1 MADRI
6 PLIVNSDANQIQE
19 LPTSDSLQLNDS
31 NSIKL
36 GNSGELSIQHTSSGI
51 SKILHNV
58 STGSGDDLRL
68 QIAGNQMV
76 LERSDGN
83 NFIVMTH
90 STGEVA
96 LCHAA
101 GSSDVKL
108 QTLSTGIDITG
119 ALRVTGD
126 ITAFYSSDI
135 KLKTEITPIPNA
147 LDKVSSISGNTF
159 KWNEKTHHEGEDT
172 GIIAQEIEKLNLPG
186 LTQTRDNGIKAVR
199 YDKLVPLLIEAIK
212 ELKSEVDELKTLE
225 R

>member
-6 PLIVNSDANQIQE
+6 PLIVNPTVSQIQE
-19 LPTSDSLQLNDS
+19 LPTADDLVLSGQLKLTGTTTTGASDVIL
-31 NSIKL
+31 
-36 GNSGELSIQHTSSGI
+36 SGGSDGTAVITVSENNGS
-51 SKILHNV
+51 NV
-58 STGSGDDLRL
+58 SKLVIDGKGSGGHGGVNGAGKIAEFVMTGTTGS
-68 QIAGNQMV
+68 V
-76 LERSDGN
+76 
-83 NFIVMTH
+83 
-90 STGEVA
+90 
-96 LCHAA
+96 
-101 GSSDVKL
+101 
-108 QTLSTGIDITG
+108 DITG

-147 LDKVSSISGNTF
+147 LDKVSLISGNTF
-159 KWNEKTHHEGEDT
+159 KWNEKTPHEGEDT

-212 ELKSEVDELKTLE
+212 ELKSEVDQLKTLE